1 MASDLSAFDG
11 DFLRGLNISTDGVEL
26 STKSWF
32 DVDVN
37 HMRANFH
44 FRESYLADD
53 EFKAR
58 DIALAQ
64 FHERYPNVRKNSYPF
79 EVSVKRTDSSRV
91 PWLEERARREARR
104 GRPLLREFYDSAKDD
119 GNE

>member
-1 MASDLSAFDG
+1 MAGDLSEFDG
-11 DFLRGLNISTDGVEL
+11 EFLRGLNISTDGVEL

-32 DVDVN
+32 DVDIN
-37 HMRANFH
+37 HIRANFH
-44 FRESYLADD
+44 FRESFLADD

-58 DIALAQ
+58 DLAISQ
-64 FHERYPNVRKNSYPF
+64 FYEWFPNVRKKSYPF
-79 EVSVKRTDSSRV
+79 EVSVERTANSRI
-91 PWLEERARREARR
+91 PWLEEKARREAQR